1 MTSGISHAD
10 LKHLSVSDQARV
22 RRLAVAFT
30 EYIRILR
37 ELGASAG
44 VIRSAEEAAR
54 EVARSPRP
62 TDLLAAEESTAPPPP
77 S

>member
-10 LKHLSVSDQARV
+10 PRHLSASDQAGAL
-22 RRLAVAFT
+22 RLAVAFT

-44 VIRSAEEAAR
+44 VIESAEAAAR

-62 TDLLAAEESTAPPPP
+62 TDLAAAGP
-77 S
+77 